1 MTNVGTRMVTAA
13 LAAFALWALLFLVAG
28 LFGFGGKVG
37 VHPDDPSAI
46 KPLPSL
52 ELSEAESKL
61 QDIDAYAAVAD
72 RPLFNHDRKPLP
84 EQNVASNQPPP
95 PPPPQP
101 LEVELT
107 SVLLVNKQKIA
118 IVQNKK
124 DRKSQSVHVGKSL
137 TGDLSS
143 WKLVE
148 LKGREAVFEGPN
160 GKETLELRVFN
171 GKGGKPPTAMPKRPA
186 PQPKPT
192 GNVPAPAVA
201 AQPPPPPPP
210 SKGIEQKQEPAPAQ
224 PMTPEERA
232 ELIRQRIAERRRQM
246 REEAERANQE
256 QNGE

>member
-13 LAAFALWALLFLVAG
+13 LAAFALWALIFLAGG

-37 VHPDDPSAI
+37 VHPDDPSAM
-46 KPLPSL
+46 KPLPNL

-61 QDIDAYAAVAD
+61 QDIDTYAAVAD

-84 EQNVASNQPPP
+84 DQASSSSQAPP

-107 SVLLVNKQKIA
+107 SVLLVNKQQIA
-118 IVQNKK
+118 IVQGKK

-137 TGDLSS
+137 AGDLSS

-148 LKGREAVFEGPN
+148 LKSREAVFEGPD

-171 GKGGKPPTAMPKRPA
+171 GKGGKPPTAMPRKPA
-186 PQPKPT
+186 PQPQKPT
-192 GNVPAPAVA
+192 NQQPSAVA
-201 AQPPPPPPP
+201 AQPPPAP
-210 SKGIEQKQEPAPAQ
+210 SKGTEQKQEPAQ